1 MIDAG
6 SIAFINISA
15 GGVPKHHLPSTR
27 ITLMGLEGDSHV
39 YKHHG
44 GPDRAVCLFSLELID
59 ALREEGHP
67 IFPGSTG
74 ENLTVTGAAWT
85 EMIPG
90 VILEIADTRMMI
102 TSFTTPCRTI
112 RESFLDHHISRISVK
127 AHPGWSRVY
136 AKVLHEGTVS
146 VGDSMKIIPS

>member
-1 MIDAG
+1 MKNGG

-15 GGVPKHHLPSTR
+15 GGVPKHPLPSTR
-27 ITLMGLEGDSHV
+27 ITFTGLDGDGHV

-44 GPDRAVCLFSLELID
+44 GPDRAVCLFSLELIN
-59 ALREEGHP
+59 ALHDEGHP

-74 ENLTVTGAAWT
+74 ENLTVTGALWT
-85 EMIPG
+85 EMLPG
-90 VILEIADTRMMI
+90 VILDIGDARMII

-112 RESFLDHHISRISVK
+112 RESFLDHHISRISEK

-136 AKVLHEGTVS
+136 AKVLHEGIVS
-146 VGDSMKIIPS
+146 VGDSMRIAPS